1 MVTIQK
7 WSVTGVMTIPVINA
21 TINFSTGPSFA
32 QAMLINQGILGTNV
46 FADAAAVIVDVSDQV
61 DTIKTSRGRNAT
73 SDVFQTGTLSLRIV
87 DENGDF
93 NPQNTAGPYYNLLSP
108 MRKVQITATYDGVTY
123 PIFSGFITG
132 YDTVTPRNAGELA
145 YTTITAVDAMRLAQN
160 AQISTVTGAAAGNL
174 SGTRVNQILDQ
185 IAWPSTMRDVDAGLT
200 TLQAD
205 PGTARTALAAM
216 QTATTSEYG
225 SIYVNASGSFVFQDR
240 TVTVSSV
247 ANTPTVFN
255 DDGTNIAYSN
265 AVWKLDDTLI
275 FNSAS
280 ITATGLA
287 TQTATNTASIDKY
300 FIHSYNQQNLL
311 MQTTT
316 VAKDYALAYV
326 ASRAETSIR
335 CDLLELDLYT
345 NNYDLGIKAA
355 LGLDFFDNVTITTN
369 QPGASA
375 ITKTLQVF
383 GVSMYIRPNN
393 WKVSFTTL
401 EPIIDGFIIG
411 TQYGV
416 LGTNVFSY

>member
-1 MVTIQK
+1 
-7 WSVTGVMTIPVINA
+7 MTIPVINA
-21 TINFSTGPSFA
+21 IINFSTGPAFA
-32 QAMLINQGILGTNV
+32 QAMIIDQGILGTNV
-46 FADAAAVIVDVSDQV
+46 FADSAAVIVDVSNQV
-61 DTIKTSRGRNAT
+61 DTISTSRGRNAA
-73 SDVFQTGTLSLRIV
+73 SDVFQTGTMSLRIV

-132 YDTVTPRNAGELA
+132 YNTVTPRNAGELA
-145 YTTITAVDAMRLAQN
+145 YTTITAVDALRLAQN
-160 AQISTVTGAAAGNL
+160 AQISTVTGATAGNL
-174 SGTRVNQILDQ
+174 SGTRITQILDQ
-185 IAWPSTMRDVDAGLT
+185 IAWPTSMRDIDAGLT
-200 TLQAD
+200 TMQAD

-216 QTATTSEYG
+216 QTVTTSEYG
-225 SIYVNASGSFVFQDR
+225 ALYVNASGSFVFQDR

-255 DDGTNIAYSN
+255 DDGTDIAYSN

-287 TQTATNTASIDKY
+287 TQTATNATSIAKY

-311 MQTTT
+311 MQTTA
-316 VAKDYALAYV
+316 VALDYARAYV
-326 ASRAETSIR
+326 ASRQETTIR

-345 NNYDLGIKAA
+345 DNYDLGIKAA
-355 LGLDFFDNVTITTN
+355 LGLDFFDNVTVTTN
-369 QPGASA
+369 QPGVST

-411 TQYGV
+411 STLYGV

>member
-1 MVTIQK
+1 
-7 WSVTGVMTIPVINA
+7 MTIPVINA
-21 TINFSTGPSFA
+21 IINFSTGPAFA
-32 QAMLINQGILGTNV
+32 QAMIIDQGIFGTNV
-46 FADAAAVIVDVSDQV
+46 FADTAAVIVDVSDQI
-61 DTIKTSRGRNAT
+61 DTITTSRGRNAA
-73 SDVFQTGTLSLRIV
+73 SDVFQTGTMSLRIV

-93 NPQNTAGPYYNLLSP
+93 NPQNSAGPYYNLLSP
-108 MRKVQITATYDGVTY
+108 MRKVQITATYDSVTY

-132 YDTVTPRNAGELA
+132 YNTVTPRNAGELA
-145 YTTITAVDAMRLAQN
+145 YTTITAVDALRLAQN
-160 AQISTVTGAAAGNL
+160 AQISTVTGATAGDL
-174 SGTRVNQILDQ
+174 SGTRINQLLDE
-185 IAWPSTMRDVDAGLT
+185 IDWPDSMRDIDAGLT

-225 SIYVNASGSFVFQDR
+225 ALYVNASGSFVFQDR

-247 ANTPTVFN
+247 TNTPTVFN
-255 DDGTNIAYSN
+255 DDGTDIAYSN

-287 TQTATNTASIDKY
+287 VQTATNATSIAKY
-300 FIHSYNQQNLL
+300 FLHSYNQQNLL
-311 MQTTT
+311 MQTTA
-316 VAKDYALAYV
+316 VALDYARAYV
-326 ASRAETSIR
+326 ASRQETTIR
-335 CDLLELDLYT
+335 CDMLELDLYT

-369 QPGASA
+369 QPGVST

-411 TQYGV
+411 STIYGV
-416 LGTNVFSY
+416 IDTSVLSY